1 MAEPSNPD
9 SREAGGPA
17 TRSGTG
23 LGPNVAAT
31 LSYALTWI
39 TGIIFL
45 LVEKDDYVRFHA
57 RQSIVFGVA
66 TTIVWIGLSIL
77 LPVFFAVLAFIP
89 IIGGLI
95 AALLSALIW
104 LVLGAGFLIIWV
116 VLMVKAYQ
124 GQRFVLP
131 IIGEFARKWNTG

>member
-1 MAEPSNPD
+1 MAEASNPD
-9 SREAGGPA
+9 SQEAGGPA